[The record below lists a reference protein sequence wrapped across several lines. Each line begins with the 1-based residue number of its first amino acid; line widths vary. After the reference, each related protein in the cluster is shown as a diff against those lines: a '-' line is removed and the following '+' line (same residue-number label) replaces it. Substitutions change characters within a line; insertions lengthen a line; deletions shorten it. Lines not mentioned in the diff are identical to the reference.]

1 MKFRY
6 KVLVIN
12 IILLSVGL
20 GFVGFFMIR
29 NNFKLALE
37 SQIRSAVEEN
47 NVLQSAVEYSALG
60 MDSTASKNAV
70 SDYLSESA
78 DKSFSNITSDNT
90 IIYVCYDGET
100 VYTNSQVE
108 NDETPKLLISDEVIG
123 KKRYIL
129 TSENGGY
136 HIIVSSFNN
145 IDDVSLNVI
154 SKKDISFI
162 YEMMNEQKN
171 YFRMLLIVVVVI
183 CSAAMMIISS
193 KLTGPL
199 ESLEDISG
207 KFGEGDLSVRADI
220 KTGDEVESLA
230 NSYNAMAE
238 SIEDHIEELKQMIE
252 RKEQFVADFT
262 HELKTPM
269 TSIIGYADMIRSKEL
284 KRDDQ
289 ILAAD
294 YIFSEGKRLEA
305 MSGKLF
311 DFLYAGKRDIEK
323 KPFSVD
329 RLFERVEKS
338 VEPHLKDKNISL
350 KTECENAS
358 ISGDIELLSSSLI
371 NLIDN
376 ARKASSEGS
385 TICFFGKS
393 DQSYYIITVED
404 QGVGIPREHL
414 DKICNEFYMVD
425 KSRSRKEGGA
435 GLGLSLALE
444 IVKAHKGTLNIESE
458 VGKGTRVIVK
468 LPVNDM
474 SEERTDE

>member
-12 IILLSVGL
+12 IILLSIGL
-20 GFVGFFMIR
+20 GLVGFFMIR

-37 SQIRSAVEEN
+37 SQVRSAVEEN

-60 MDSTASKNAV
+60 MDSTASKSAV
-70 SDYLSESA
+70 TAYLTEAA

-90 IIYVCYDGET
+90 TIYVCYDGKT
-100 VYTNSQVE
+100 IYTNSTVSE
-108 NDETPKLLISDEVIG
+108 DNTPELLISGETLG

-129 TSENGGY
+129 TSDNGAY
-136 HIIVSSFNN
+136 HIIVSSFNT
-145 IDDVSLNVI
+145 IEGISLNVI
-154 SKKDISFI
+154 NKKDISYI

-171 YFRMLLIVVVVI
+171 YFRMLLIVVVLI
-183 CSAAMMIISS
+183 CSIAMTAISAR
-193 KLTGPL
+193 LTRPL
-199 ESLEDISG
+199 EKLESISRE
-207 KFGEGDLSVRADI
+207 FGDGNYEVRADI
-220 KTGDEVESLA
+220 RTGDEIESLA
-230 NSYNAMAE
+230 DTYNVMAE
-238 SIEDHIEELKQMIE
+238 SVTHHIDELKLMIE

-284 KRDDQ
+284 TRDKQ
-289 ILAAD
+289 LLAAD
-294 YIFSEGKRLEA
+294 YIFSEGKRLES

-323 KPFSVD
+323 KPFKAE
-329 RLFERVEKS
+329 RLFEKVVKS
-338 VEPHLKDKNISL
+338 VTPHLEDKSITL
-350 KTECENAS
+350 KSEYDNVA
-358 ISGDIELLSSSLI
+358 IPGDVELLSSALI

-376 ARKASSEGS
+376 ARKASKDAS
-385 TICFFGKS
+385 TISFTGRNEGNFYS
-393 DQSYYIITVED
+393 ITVED
-404 QGVGIPREHL
+404 RGIGIPKEHL

-444 IVKAHKGTLNIESE
+444 IVKAHGGKLDIESEEGKGTLVRI
-458 VGKGTRVIVK
+458 K
-468 LPVNDM
+468 LPV
-474 SEERTDE
+474 EAQ